1 MPDLEDLRTQARAA
15 LDLPSPAVLK
25 ATREAA
31 GVSRAQLA
39 KVVGVSDMSIYYY
52 ETGERTPTGEHR
64 TNLIKAIAVLR
75 EEVTR

>member
-1 MPDLEDLRTQARAA
+1 
-15 LDLPSPAVLK
+15 
-25 ATREAA
+25 
-31 GVSRAQLA
+31 
-39 KVVGVSDMSIYYY
+39 MSIYYY